1 MVPCLHL
8 VQATD
13 FLAIAN
19 GCTATSRCE
28 EQITH
33 VLDAYL
39 DAIPAADAE
48 ETHLP
53 AEDQR
58 TAFEAAC
65 ADQKRERTAAVLP
78 LRER

>member
-19 GCTATSRCE
+19 SSTTTSRCE

-33 VLDAYL
+33 VVDAYL
-39 DAIPAADAE
+39 AAIPAADTE
-48 ETHLP
+48 DTDLP
-53 AEDQR
+53 AEDRR

-65 ADQKRERTAAVLP
+65 TDQKRERTAAAMP
-78 LRER
+78 LHER